1 MTVRNIDQTDFSS
14 GELSPK
20 VQGRFQLEL
29 YKKGLELCENYI
41 AEPQGPARFRTG
53 TQYVNHTRLNQ
64 VARLLPFQFNDE
76 QSYILE
82 LTNLYMRIFKD
93 EGVILEDDVAI
104 TSSTNA
110 TPVVVTT
117 TAPHGYSDGDEV
129 YISGIATA
137 TDLNGKYY
145 LVANKAASTFEL
157 TDVDGTDIAGTAAGT
172 GGTSAKIFELALPYL
187 EAELFDIDFDQNA
200 DTLTVTHNN
209 HDIINITRTGHSAW
223 TASTYSRTNDPFE
236 PLVITNISQAN
247 PGVVTYTGTD
257 PANGDTKTIQEVI
270 GMTEVNGNSYIVA
283 NVNVGAN
290 TFELTDSTG
299 ANVDTSGFTAYGSVG
314 TAGDY
319 PSAIGYYE
327 GRRFF
332 GGTKSLPETFWGTR
346 GPDSSTDGL
355 PRYSDH
361 TAGTDADHSIAFTLA
376 PSYEGTVNAIEW
388 IAGMSSFLAMGTFGG
403 VNKAVGSGLDEPIA
417 PDSINVKPISDV
429 GSAHTSPIPR
439 GSVIIYIQRGR
450 LKIRSLEFDVLSESF
465 TPIDRNFV
473 ADHISTSG
481 FKQLAFQDGDPD
493 ILWGV
498 LNNGNFT
505 GLTFKTSEDI
515 SGWHRHIIGGVD
527 VKVKSAAAISQPTSF
542 DQLWVVVERTI
553 NSLTRR
559 YVEFFTAEAVIP
571 RRSDFVT
578 GDANETADDET
589 FSNAMFEAQKEYI
602 HVDSALTYD
611 GSLTGSDAGATLT
624 PASAVIATG
633 ITFTA
638 SAAIFT
644 AAMVGRELWKKA
656 IDGVGEGRAVI
667 TGYTDTTHVVCT
679 ITKAFDSTTAM
690 AAGDWYLTTNTLSG
704 LAHLEG
710 ETIAA
715 ITDGAEHP
723 TGLTVS
729 SGATTLNFQV
739 SKAHVGKSYTGRLRT
754 LNLEPG
760 GETGPG
766 HAKPSRIVKINP
778 RFHNTA
784 RARVGTDFYNLK
796 ELVFRKTSSSTN
808 RPAPLFS
815 GIPTESI
822 IFPDTWQKG
831 KQIII
836 EQTHPL
842 PCIVQ
847 SLDMFMELADE

>member
-1 MTVRNIDQTDFSS
+1 MTVRNVDQTDFSS

-20 VQGRFQLEL
+20 VQGRFQLDL
-29 YKKGLELCENYI
+29 YKRGLEICENFI
-41 AEPQGPARFRTG
+41 TEPQGPARFRTG
-53 TQYVNHTRLNQ
+53 TKYVNHTRLNRT
-64 VARLLPFQFNDE
+64 ARLLPFQFNDE
-76 QSYILE
+76 QSYVLE
-82 LTNLYMRIFKD
+82 LTDLYMRIFKD
-93 EGVILEDDVAI
+93 EGVILEDDVTV
-104 TSSTNA
+104 TSTTNA
-110 TPVVVTT
+110 TPVVVTAT
-117 TAPHGYSDGDEV
+117 SHGYSDGDEV
-129 YISGIATA
+129 ALSGISTA

-145 LVANKAASTFEL
+145 LVANKTANTFEI
-157 TDVDGTDIAGTAAGT
+157 TDIDGTDIAGTAAGT
-172 GGTSAKIFELALPYL
+172 GGVASKIFELSLPYR
-187 EAELFDIDFDQNA
+187 ESELFDIDFDQNA

-223 TASTYSRTNDPFE
+223 TASTYSRTNDPF
-236 PLVITNISQAN
+236 PARVITGITQAN
-247 PGVVTYTGTD
+247 PGVVTAAAHGF
-257 PANGDTKTIQEVI
+257 ANGATVTIQEVV
-270 GMTEVNGNSYIVA
+270 GMTEVNGVSYIVA
-283 NVNVGAN
+283 NQTTN
-290 TFELTDSTG
+290 TFELTNSAG
-299 ANVDTSGFTAYGSVG
+299 YNINTSALTAYSSAG
-314 TAGDY
+314 TVGDY

-332 GGTKSLPETFWGTR
+332 GGTKTLPETFWGTR

-361 TAGTDADHSIAFTLA
+361 TAGTDADHAVSFTLA
-376 PSYEGTVNAIEW
+376 PSYEGTVNGIEW

-403 VNKAVGSGLDEPIA
+403 VNKAIGSGLEEPIA

-450 LKIRSLEFDVLSESF
+450 LKIRSLEFDALADGF

-473 ADHISTSG
+473 ADHISVSG

-527 VKVKSAAAISQPTSF
+527 VKVKSAATISQPTSF

-553 NSLTRR
+553 DGVTRR
-559 YVEFFTAEAVIP
+559 YVEFFTAEAVMP
-571 RRSDFVT
+571 RRSDFVS
-578 GDANETADDET
+578 GDANEVADDEI

-611 GSLTGSDAGATLT
+611 GSLTGGDAGATLT
-624 PASAVIATG
+624 PASAAIATSV
-633 ITFTA
+633 TFTA
-638 SAAIFT
+638 SAAVFT
-644 AAMVGRELWKKA
+644 SSMVGRELWKKA

-667 TGYTDTTHVVCT
+667 TAYTDTTHVDCT
-679 ITKAFDSTTAM
+679 ITKAFDNTNAM
-690 AAGDWYLTTNTLSG
+690 AAGDWYLTTSTLSG
-704 LAHLEG
+704 LSHLEG
-710 ETIAA
+710 ETITA
-715 ITDGAEHP
+715 ITDGGEHP
-723 TGLTVS
+723 EGLTVS
-729 SGATTLNFQV
+729 NGSTTLNFQA
-739 SKAHVGKSYTGRLRT
+739 SKVHIGKQYSGRLRT

-760 GETGPG
+760 GETGPA

-784 RARVGTDFYNLK
+784 RARIGTDFYGLK

-808 RPAPLFS
+808 RPSPLFS
-815 GIPTESI
+815 GIPDESI

-847 SLDMFMELADE
+847 SLVMFMEVADE